1 MFALECQRSICLMMQ
16 VSGVSEVERTDW
28 CWLSEEVVISG
39 TAKLNI
45 VSVWKSAKQKGHIT
59 VFVIG
64 ITHES
69 F

>member
-1 MFALECQRSICLMMQ
+1 MMQ

-64 ITHES
+64 IAHES